1 MARSTTERSDRLL
14 GRIPRASRAPPT
26 SIDWRR
32 PILPWALLVFLQACR
47 VLFHSTPRRS
57 FVERVSS
64 RTANRRGPLSVGR
77 HPLMGFTRDCCRDA
91 CSGTIHIIPC
101 AQGVP
106 GTGSIENRFARRHPC
121 RRWPFSVFGRSAPG
135 RSERFEAVTSVFEDV
150 LPFRTDFLSEVS
162 HRPV

>member
-77 HPLMGFTRDCCRDA
+77 HPLMGFARDCCRDA
-91 CSGTIHIIPC
+91 CSGKIHIVPG

-106 GTGSIENRFARRHPC
+106 GTQDRCESICEATSLPSLALQRIEAFCAWSIRAIRSSRFGIRGHA
-121 RRWPFSVFGRSAPG
+121 SVSDR
-135 RSERFEAVTSVFEDV
+135 
-150 LPFRTDFLSEVS
+150 LPV
-162 HRPV
+162 